1 MVRHVFAAELLA
13 ELERRVGA
21 VSTRRSTRLIG
32 IDGCGGSGK
41 STLARQLASVLPAS
55 VVEFDDFYLPSADRR
70 ERARRGD
77 REIGGDFDWRRLR
90 DQVLEP
96 LASGAPCR
104 YRRHDW
110 ERDEPGVQATVP
122 ASEVVIVE
130 GSYVTRPELRGY
142 FDLTI
147 WVAAPRNLRL
157 ERGLE
162 RDGEAARGKWLY
174 EWMPEED
181 RYVAAHRPADR
192 VDIVVDG
199 RGHPQVP

>member
-1 MVRHVFAAELLA
+1 MFAAELLA
-13 ELERRVGA
+13 ELERRVRA
-21 VSTRRSTRLIG
+21 VAAGRSTRLIA

-41 STLARQLASVLPAS
+41 STLARQLASVLPASS

-147 WVAAPRNLRL
+147 WVEAPRELRL

-162 RDGEAARGKWLY
+162 RDGEAARERWLGD
-174 EWMPEED
+174 WMPEED
-181 RYVAAHRPADR
+181 RYVAVQRPADR

-199 RGHPQVP
+199 SGAQVP